1 MAGLRQPGR
10 VLVVSCYELGRQ
22 PVSAATAL
30 AELTRAGFSPG
41 ALDLAVEA
49 LDDAALGRAR
59 LVAISV
65 PMHLALRLGVRVA
78 ERVRRVNPG
87 AHVCLFGLYAA
98 LNRAHLLERHCD
110 SIIGGEAD
118 EPLARL
124 AEGLDAASREG
135 GSPPGAPPALDRVVA
150 GVATPSHPALAP
162 PAKASR
168 KPAVPERHALPALS
182 RYARLDAGEEA
193 LVPGAPG
200 AGGAAAAGGLR
211 LVASVEATR
220 GCLHLCRHCP
230 IVPVYRGRFVAVP
243 REIVLGDIA
252 QQIAAGARHVSFGDP
267 DFLNGPTHAL
277 RIAQELQSRF
287 PGVTFDATIKIEH
300 LLAHRALL
308 PRLAEAGCIFITSAV
323 ESLNDRVLA
332 ALDKGHRAAD
342 VPVAVRLVRE
352 AGIDL
357 RPTLLPY
364 TPWAELSDLAGLFS
378 FAEEHELVEQ
388 IEPVQYTLRLLIPP
402 GSALLD
408 VPGEKPWL
416 GELDAEGFSYR
427 WRHQDPRVDALAAAS
442 SALARRHAQEARPAH
457 QTFSALR
464 ELAESSAFAEGRGNP
479 RGAEAPP
486 RPPAGFPPR
495 RRRSTPR
502 LTEPWFC

>member
-1 MAGLRQPGR
+1 MGGLHEAGA

-22 PVSAATAL
+22 PVSAAPAL
-30 AELTRAGFSPG
+30 AELSRAGFSPG
-41 ALDLAVEA
+41 ALDVAVEA
-49 LDDAALGRAR
+49 LDEAAIRRAR
-59 LVAISV
+59 LIAISV

-78 ERVRRVNPG
+78 ERARVLNPG
-87 AHVCLFGLYAA
+87 AHVSLFGLYAA
-98 LNRAHLLERHCD
+98 LNRGHLLGRHCD
-110 SIIGGEAD
+110 SVIGGEAD
-118 EPLARL
+118 EPLRRL
-124 AEGLDAASREG
+124 AQALDACLRAGAARPDE
-135 GSPPGAPPALDRVVA
+135 PPVPDRAIA
-150 GVATPSHPALAP
+150 GVATPLHPALLP
-162 PAKASR
+162 PAKASL
-168 KPAVPERHALPALS
+168 KPALPQRGALPALS
-182 RYARLDAGEEA
+182 RYARLDTGVAAEVGK
-193 LVPGAPG
+193 GAETGGGSEG
-200 AGGAAAAGGLR
+200 AVAPVRGPLK

-277 RIAQELQSRF
+277 RIAEELHARF

-300 LLAHRALL
+300 LLAHRSLL
-308 PRLAEAGCIFITSAV
+308 PRLAATGCIFITSAI

-332 ALDKGHRAAD
+332 ALDKGHVAAD
-342 VPVAVRLVRE
+342 VPVALRLVRE

-364 TPWAELSDLAGLFS
+364 TPWARLEDMAGLFA
-378 FAEEHELVEQ
+378 FAEEHDLIEQ

-408 VPGEKPWL
+408 APGEKPWL
-416 GELDAEGFSYR
+416 AGLDPEGFTFR
-427 WRHQDPRVDALAAAS
+427 WRHEDPRVDALEAAS
-442 SALARRHAQEARPAH
+442 SALARTHAQDLRPAH
-457 QTFSALR
+457 ETFAALR
-464 ELAESSAFAEGRGNP
+464 ELAERAAFGEATP
-479 RGAEAPP
+479 RTAPASDERAP
-486 RPPAGFPPR
+486 RK
-495 RRRSTPR
+495 RRSAPR

>member
-1 MAGLRQPGR
+1 LGALQEARALREAGA

-30 AELTRAGFSPG
+30 AELSRAGFSPG
-41 ALDLAVEA
+41 VLDVAVEA
-49 LDDAALGRAR
+49 LDEAAIRRAR
-59 LVAISV
+59 LIAISV

-78 ERVRRVNPG
+78 ERARVLNPG
-87 AHVCLFGLYAA
+87 AHVSLFGLYAA
-98 LNRAHLLERHCD
+98 LNRGHLLGRHCD
-110 SIIGGEAD
+110 SVIGGEAD
-118 EPLARL
+118 EPLRRL
-124 AEGLDAASREG
+124 AEALEATLSA
-135 GSPPGAPPALDRVVA
+135 GSVRPDDRPVPDRAIA
-150 GVATPSHPALAP
+150 GVATPLHPALLP

-168 KPAVPERHALPALS
+168 KPALPQRGALPALA
-182 RYARLDAGEEA
+182 RYARLDT
-193 LVPGAPG
+193 G
-200 AGGAAAAGGLR
+200 AGAEAG

-230 IVPVYRGRFVAVP
+230 IVPVYQGRFVAVP
-243 REIVLGDIA
+243 RETVLGDIA

-277 RIAQELQSRF
+277 RIAEELHTRF

-300 LLAHRALL
+300 LLTHRALL
-308 PRLAEAGCIFITSAV
+308 PRLAAAGCIFITSAI

-332 ALDKGHRAAD
+332 ALDKGHTAAD
-342 VPVAVRLVRE
+342 VPVALRLVRE

-364 TPWAELSDLAGLFS
+364 TPWARLEDLAGLFA
-378 FAEEHELVEQ
+378 FAEEHDLIEQ

-408 VPGEKPWL
+408 APGEKPWL
-416 GELDAEGFSYR
+416 AGLDPEGFTFR
-427 WRHQDPRVDALAAAS
+427 WRHEDPRVDALEAAS
-442 SALARRHAQEARPAH
+442 SALARTHAQDLRPAH
-457 QTFSALR
+457 ETFAALR
-464 ELAESSAFAEGRGNP
+464 ELAERAAFG
-479 RGAEAPP
+479 EAPQ
-486 RPPAGFPPR
+486 RKAPPPNGHAPPKR
-495 RRRSTPR
+495 RNAPR